1 MSTPAILITG
11 GTGKT
16 GRRIAAQLADKGIG
30 ARVASPT
37 GEGAA
42 GQQGVRFDWLD
53 ESTYADAVA
62 GISAIYLL
70 APAGV
75 AEPLPAMQPFLDQAL
90 SADVRRFVLLSASS
104 LKEDGPMMG
113 KVHAYLRRNA
123 PEWAVLRPTWFMQN
137 FSEQQHLPT
146 IRDEGRIYSAT
157 GDGRVPFIDA
167 ADIAAVA
174 VEALTTGTSYY
185 RDLVI
190 TGPQALSYDEAAAI
204 IGRAIGRRIEH
215 VRLSEAE
222 LAQRHKALGLDEAYA
237 RTLAAMDTA
246 IAHGA
251 EDRVTAEVQAVTG
264 RPPKD
269 LSSFALQERRVW
281 NPA

>member
-1 MSTPAILITG
+1 MSNPSILLTG

-30 ARVASPT
+30 ARIASPT

-42 GQQGVRFDWLD
+42 GHQGVRFDWLD
-53 ESTYADAVA
+53 ESTHADALA

-90 SADVRRFVLLSASS
+90 SANVRRFVLLSASS
-104 LKEDGPMMG
+104 LEEDGPMMG

-174 VEALTTGTSYY
+174 VEALTTGTSYN

-204 IGRAIGRRIEH
+204 IGQAIGRRIEH

-222 LAQRHKALGLDEAYA
+222 LARRHQALGLDEAYA
-237 RTLAAMDTA
+237 RTLATMDTA
-246 IAHGA
+246 IARGA
-251 EDRVTAEVQAVTG
+251 EDRVTDEVQAVTG

-269 LSSFALQERRVW
+269 LASFALQERHAW
-281 NPA
+281 KPT

>member
-1 MSTPAILITG
+1 MSNPSILLTG

-16 GRRIAAQLADKGIG
+16 GRRIAAQLAGKGLK
-30 ARVASPT
+30 ARIASPT
-37 GEGAA
+37 GA
-42 GQQGVRFDWLD
+42 GPAGHQGVRFDWLD

-62 GISAIYLL
+62 GISAVYLL

-90 SADVRRFVLLSASS
+90 KAGVHRFVLLSASS
-104 LKEDGPMMG
+104 LEEDGPMMG

-167 ADIAAVA
+167 DDIGA
-174 VEALTTGTSYY
+174 S
-185 RDLVI
+185 
-190 TGPQALSYDEAAAI
+190 
-204 IGRAIGRRIEH
+204 
-215 VRLSEAE
+215 
-222 LAQRHKALGLDEAYA
+222 A
-237 RTLAAMDTA
+237 RSVPDYTL
-246 IAHGA
+246 
-251 EDRVTAEVQAVTG
+251 R
-264 RPPKD
+264 
-269 LSSFALQERRVW
+269 
-281 NPA
+281 